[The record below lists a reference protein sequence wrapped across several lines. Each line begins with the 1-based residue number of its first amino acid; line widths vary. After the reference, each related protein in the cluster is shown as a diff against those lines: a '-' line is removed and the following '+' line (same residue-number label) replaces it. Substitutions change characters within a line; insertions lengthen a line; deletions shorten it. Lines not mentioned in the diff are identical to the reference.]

1 MNILIDIGHPGH
13 VHLLYGV
20 AKELKRKGHTLHYSV
35 RDIPVAKRLME
46 HYGMTPWVDL
56 GGKKDSLTGKAK
68 TVISQD
74 FQLLRYVRHNH
85 IDLGL
90 SSGLVLSHV
99 SRLTSMKAFMFDD
112 DDDAAEPLIV
122 KYGHPLTNVVF
133 TPDCIHRKTKKA
145 VYYAGTHELAYLHP
159 NRFNLD
165 PTVLQRA
172 GLQEEERFFIMR
184 FVALKGHHDV
194 GQQGLALEQK
204 KALVELLK
212 PHGRVIITSE
222 RAIEPEFEPYRLPV
236 PPEDIHSL
244 MAYSSLFLGDSQTM
258 TSEAAVLGVPA
269 LKCNTFAGRLSVPNM
284 LEQKYGLCYAY
295 QPSQFEEMYHH
306 IEQLLARDPEKLKN
320 EWQEKRMRMLKEMID
335 PTEFFVNYIES
346 IESKS
351 QRVEKTK
358 SISDNSVRDYK

>member
-13 VHLLYGV
+13 VHLLHGV
-20 AKELKRKGHTLHYSV
+20 ADEMTARGHKVFYSV
-35 RDIPVAKRLME
+35 REIPVAKRLME
-46 HYGMTPWVDL
+46 HYGMTPWEDL
-56 GGKKDSLTGKAK
+56 GGKKDTLVGKAK

-74 FQLLRYVRHNH
+74 AQLLRFVRRNH

-99 SRLTSMKAFMFDD
+99 SKLTSMKAFMFDD

-122 KYGHPLTNVVF
+122 KYGHPMTDVVF
-133 TPDCIHRKTKKA
+133 TPVCILRKTRHA

-159 NRFNLD
+159 KRFSPD
-165 PTVLQRA
+165 PAVLQRA
-172 GLQEEERFFIMR
+172 GIQEGERFFIMR

-194 GQQGLALEQK
+194 GQHGLTLEQK
-204 KALVELLK
+204 KTLVELLK

-222 RAIEPEFEPYRLPV
+222 RAIEPEFEQYRLPV

-244 MAYSSLFLGDSQTM
+244 MAYSSMVVGDSQTM

-284 LEQKYGLCYAY
+284 LENKYDLCYAY
-295 QPSQFEEMYHH
+295 MPDHFADMFSH
-306 IEQLLARDPEKLKN
+306 IERLLAKEPDELKA
-320 EWQEKRMRMLKEMID
+320 EWQAKRQHMLEEMID
-335 PTEFFVNYIES
+335 PTEFFVNYIEHH
-346 IESKS
+346 ESLS
-351 QRVEKTK
+351 
-358 SISDNSVRDYK
+358 